1 MPLSDVI
8 LPRLLRRENLTRD
21 EAAWAMA
28 RIVNGEVS
36 PVQVAGFAAAL
47 RTKGETIDEISGLV
61 AALQASALPVGVVG
75 PVVDIAG
82 TGGDGLG
89 AVNISTMAAVVA
101 AGTGVRVVKHGGRAA
116 SSVTAG
122 AADLVEQLGV
132 RLELGP
138 RAAARVAAAAG
149 ITFLFGPRFNPG
161 LRHAAAVRRELGVPT
176 VFNVLGPLINPA
188 RPRHQVVGVA
198 DARMAPLVAGV
209 LAARG
214 GHALVVRGD
223 DGLDKLTTTT
233 TSHVWTVRDG
243 VVEVSV
249 LDPATLGLPRA
260 RPADLR
266 GATPARNAAAFA
278 ALLDG
283 QPGPVRDVVLLNAAA
298 MLVAVDGRGFAAA
311 LACCRRAV
319 DSGAARSTLD
329 RWVHASRR
337 EAARDGEPA

>member
-21 EAAWAMA
+21 EAAWAMT

-47 RTKGETIDEISGLV
+47 RTKGETTDEISGLV
-61 AALQASALPVGVVG
+61 AALQASALPVGVAG

-116 SSVTAG
+116 SSGTAG

-138 RAAARVAAAAG
+138 RAAARVADAAG

-198 DARMAPLVAGV
+198 DARMAPLIAGV

-243 VVEVSV
+243 VVGASV

-266 GATPARNAAAFA
+266 GATPECNAATFT

-311 LACCRRAV
+311 LACCVRAV
-319 DSGAARSTLD
+319 DSGAARATLD
-329 RWVHASRR
+329 RWVRASRR